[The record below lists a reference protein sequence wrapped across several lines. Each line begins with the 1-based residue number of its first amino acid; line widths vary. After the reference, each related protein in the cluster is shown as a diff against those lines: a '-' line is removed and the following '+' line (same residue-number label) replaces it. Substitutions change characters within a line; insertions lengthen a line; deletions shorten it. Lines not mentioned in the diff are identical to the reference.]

1 MIELI
6 HEDCYPLL
14 QTNKQTQNTERLCNL
29 FMVTELIKFRVK
41 MQAQAVS
48 FQNLCALNHTNI
60 FLKVQYFFFF
70 FSFF

>member
-41 MQAQAVS
+41 IQAQAV
-48 FQNLCALNHTNI
+48 
-60 FLKVQYFFFF
+60 
-70 FSFF
+70 